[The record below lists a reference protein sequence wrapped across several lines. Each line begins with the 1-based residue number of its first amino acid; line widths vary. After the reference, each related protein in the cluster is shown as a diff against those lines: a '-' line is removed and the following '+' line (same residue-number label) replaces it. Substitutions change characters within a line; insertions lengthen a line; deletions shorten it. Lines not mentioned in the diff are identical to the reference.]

1 MAESLLD
8 EVTDDNDNGCI
19 TITEPEGNG
28 TDRGM
33 TLSTSL
39 NDALGFSVSVAPNPA
54 TTWTTIDYTL
64 PAKAPKAILTLTNA
78 VGVNVL
84 SKELEGVQNRKV
96 LDLRGLA
103 AGVYIYTIRCG
114 QCVEKGKLVI
124 TK

>member
-1 MAESLLD
+1 MMRVFRVLL
-8 EVTDDNDNGCI
+8 TNCLLLWSI
-19 TITEPEGNG
+19 ILLAQ
-28 TDRGM
+28 M

-64 PAKAPKAILTLTNA
+64 PAKVSKAILTITNA

-84 SKELEGVQNRKV
+84 SKELEGVKNSKV
-96 LDLRGLA
+96 LDLQGLA